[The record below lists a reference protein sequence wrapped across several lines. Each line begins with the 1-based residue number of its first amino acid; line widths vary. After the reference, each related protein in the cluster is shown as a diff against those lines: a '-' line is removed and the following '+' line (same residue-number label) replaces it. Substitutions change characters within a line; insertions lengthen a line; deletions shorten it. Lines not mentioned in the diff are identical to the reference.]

1 MAGSVEHRGMPL
13 QDTGAAVILLHG
25 RGGTAASM
33 LDLVSSMPGLPVTWL
48 APQAPGNTWYP
59 QSFLAP
65 LEANE
70 PALSQALE
78 TVHRVV
84 TQVVGSGVDRSR
96 IILMGFS
103 QGACLAAEYALR
115 SPARYGGLVLLTG
128 GAIGPDATS
137 WEGPAEFAGMP
148 VFAGTSDPD
157 PHVPVARVRETVDV
171 LERRGALVR
180 LQTYPGMPHTV
191 NDDELDHATAL
202 IRAAVGEETLS

>member
-1 MAGSVEHRGMPL
+1 MLGPVEHRGMPL
-13 QDTGAAVILLHG
+13 QDAGAAVVLLHG

-33 LDLVSSMPGLPVTWL
+33 LDLVSSMPDLPVAWL

-59 QSFLAP
+59 QSFIAP

-78 TVHRVV
+78 TIHDVM

-96 IILMGFS
+96 IVLIGFS

-115 SPARYGGLVLLTG
+115 RSARYGGLVLLTG
-128 GAIGPDATS
+128 GAIGPDGTS
-137 WEGPAEFAGMP
+137 WEGPADFAGMP

-157 PHVPVARVRETVDV
+157 PHVPVTRVRETVDV
-171 LERRGALVR
+171 LERRGAVVR

-191 NDDELDHATAL
+191 NTDELDHATTL
-202 IRAAVGEETLS
+202 IRAAVGEGMAS

>member
-1 MAGSVEHRGMPL
+1 MVGPVEHRGVPL
-13 QDTGAAVILLHG
+13 QDAGAAVVLLHG

-33 LDLVSSMPGLPVTWL
+33 LELVSSMRGLPVTWL
-48 APQAPGNTWYP
+48 APRAPGNTWYP

-70 PALSQALE
+70 PALSQALD
-78 TVHRVV
+78 TVHRLVNH
-84 TQVVGSGVDRSR
+84 VVGSGLDRSR

-128 GAIGPDATS
+128 GAIGPDGTG
-137 WEGPAEFAGMP
+137 WEGPADFAGTP

-171 LERRGALVR
+171 LERRGAVVR
-180 LQTYPGMPHTV
+180 LQTYPGMAHTV
-191 NDDELDHATAL
+191 NDDELHHATAL
-202 IRAAVGEETLS
+202 VRAAVGDDMAS